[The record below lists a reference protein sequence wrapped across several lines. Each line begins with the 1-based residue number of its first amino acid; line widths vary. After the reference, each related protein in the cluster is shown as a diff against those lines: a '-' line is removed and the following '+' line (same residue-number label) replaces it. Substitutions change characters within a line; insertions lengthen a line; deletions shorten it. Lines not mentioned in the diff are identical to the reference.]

1 MRNRGK
7 LTANRLAGGGERER
21 RGRIRVDT
29 VGYIKAVVWQREKM
43 GETGDGALA
52 A

>member
-1 MRNRGK
+1 LQEEGRGK
-7 LTANRLAGGGERER
+7 GGAGFGWKQRSIE
-21 RGRIRVDT
+21 
-29 VGYIKAVVWQREKM
+29 AVVWLREKR

>member
-1 MRNRGK
+1 LQEEGK
-7 LTANRLAGGGERER
+7 GR
-21 RGRIRVDT
+21 RGAWFGWKQRSIE
-29 VGYIKAVVWQREKM
+29 AVVWQREKM